1 MGSRIHALTQ
11 GENVLSTTLVKILKG
26 EQKEKGKEIPL
37 STSKFYF
44 FFLLFSPLSLSGCDG
59 RKEKIQIVFYRWKKK
74 KSLESL
80 KHVQKAFNYL
90 RKLSAR

>member
-1 MGSRIHALTQ
+1 MGSRIHVLTQ

-44 FFLLFSPLSLSGCDG
+44 FPPLPSSLSGCDG

>member
-1 MGSRIHALTQ
+1 MGSRIHVLTQ

-44 FFLLFSPLSLSGCDG
+44 FPPLLSSLSLGVMGERKRYRLYSTDG
-59 RKEKIQIVFYRWKKK
+59 RKR
-74 KSLESL
+74 
-80 KHVQKAFNYL
+80 KAWNL
-90 RKLSAR
+90 

>member
-1 MGSRIHALTQ
+1 MGSRIHVLTQ

-44 FFLLFSPLSLSGCDG
+44 FPPLLSSLSGCDG